1 MVSIKAMALPPPD
14 EDDETPAKSKRGAV
28 VIFLLGW
35 LVLPL
40 SVVVLGEL
48 EPPWYQI
55 ACVGVLAFVIVF
67 IMAAVRVVRRF

>member
-1 MVSIKAMALPPPD
+1 MGQLPWD
-14 EDDETPAKSKRGAV
+14 EDDEPQAKSKRGAV

-55 ACVGVLAFVIVF
+55 ACVGVIAFVIVF
-67 IMAAVRVVRRF
+67 IIAAVRVVKRF